1 MMKLDKQIVMPLLQA
16 ALVGCDHLE
25 QDAVQA
31 ITDSLR
37 PFADQYDEIDL
48 AMATILQN
56 QKRDS
61 ESTKV
66 LQALVARRPH
76 HWCAKSL
83 LASRYF
89 RAGKKEWRALVNEVL
104 QHSRDAGAL
113 HLAKLVLQEAKGEV
127 APNDGEQTFSGDR
140 HGSHVRNRRTG

>member
-1 MMKLDKQIVMPLLQA
+1 MMKLEKQIVMPLLQV

-25 QDAVQA
+25 LDEVQA

-56 QKRDS
+56 QKQES
-61 ESTKV
+61 ESMKV
-66 LQALVARRPH
+66 LQVLVARHPH
-76 HWCAKSL
+76 NWCAKSL

-89 RAGKKEWRALVNEVL
+89 RAGKKEWRALVQEVL
-104 QHSRDAGAL
+104 QHSQDASAL
-113 HLAKLVLQEAKGEV
+113 HLAKLVLKEAKGEV
-127 APNDGEQTFSGDR
+127 ESKESEQTFSGDR